1 MAFQPP
7 LDFNGT
13 IVNVDSLL
21 IENENFLSYEIL
33 SIPENKVSSFV
44 VKLLRIGNV
53 ETVGVSRT
61 WLKLKLPIM
70 LYHGFIYCFANETW
84 CLNKK
89 KSYREQPSHMVV
101 VMWYMHKCINSGVP
115 ACLVICLS
123 CSTYDFRHSFLMCL
137 WHNLHGFVL
146 PNKTL
151 FFHTYFFILLPSIM
165 TKGLS
170 D

>member
-61 WLKLKLPIM
+61 
-70 LYHGFIYCFANETW
+70 
-84 CLNKK
+84 
-89 KSYREQPSHMVV
+89 
-101 VMWYMHKCINSGVP
+101 
-115 ACLVICLS
+115 
-123 CSTYDFRHSFLMCL
+123 
-137 WHNLHGFVL
+137 
-146 PNKTL
+146 
-151 FFHTYFFILLPSIM
+151 
-165 TKGLS
+165 
-170 D
+170 

>member
-1 MAFQPP
+1 MAFQPT

-61 WLKLKLPIM
+61 
-70 LYHGFIYCFANETW
+70 
-84 CLNKK
+84 
-89 KSYREQPSHMVV
+89 
-101 VMWYMHKCINSGVP
+101 
-115 ACLVICLS
+115 
-123 CSTYDFRHSFLMCL
+123 
-137 WHNLHGFVL
+137 
-146 PNKTL
+146 
-151 FFHTYFFILLPSIM
+151 
-165 TKGLS
+165 
-170 D
+170 

>member
-1 MAFQPP
+1 MCPMAFHPP

-61 WLKLKLPIM
+61 
-70 LYHGFIYCFANETW
+70 
-84 CLNKK
+84 
-89 KSYREQPSHMVV
+89 
-101 VMWYMHKCINSGVP
+101 
-115 ACLVICLS
+115 
-123 CSTYDFRHSFLMCL
+123 
-137 WHNLHGFVL
+137 
-146 PNKTL
+146 
-151 FFHTYFFILLPSIM
+151 
-165 TKGLS
+165 
-170 D
+170 

>member
-1 MAFQPP
+1 MCPMAFQPP

-61 WLKLKLPIM
+61 
-70 LYHGFIYCFANETW
+70 
-84 CLNKK
+84 
-89 KSYREQPSHMVV
+89 
-101 VMWYMHKCINSGVP
+101 
-115 ACLVICLS
+115 
-123 CSTYDFRHSFLMCL
+123 
-137 WHNLHGFVL
+137 
-146 PNKTL
+146 
-151 FFHTYFFILLPSIM
+151 
-165 TKGLS
+165 
-170 D
+170 